1 MLKPSGV
8 SIDATTKRFYPG
20 IIGGLLLA
28 VAYFQ
33 GSGISALIAEQLP
46 SPAPPTKAGSHS
58 TLGVTRPPRD
68 GAPILKRNPFDSV
81 TGQLFAKPS
90 ATASQAPPPA
100 AAPKLSDGALP
111 ECATTT
117 VSVISSADDPAFSFA
132 VIKSGSQA
140 QMRRIGDSVDGK
152 QVEAID
158 ETRVVL
164 ATGDDRCQVAMRKD
178 GAGSVGQELPAPTE
192 REPATPGNKSKL
204 GEGITK
210 VSDTSFIIEEN
221 GAQKLAQIRDG
232 FMRSAKLVDG
242 EGVRLYRSAQTT
254 ILGQLGLKKGDMV
267 KTLNGFDMSSV
278 DQSTQAYS
286 AIKTADAV
294 AVTIVRDGKEM
305 KLDYQVKK

>member
-1 MLKPSGV
+1 MLKPSSV

-46 SPAPPTKAGSHS
+46 SPAPPVKGGSHS
-58 TLGVTRPPRD
+58 TLGVTRPSRD
-68 GAPILKRNPFDSV
+68 GSPILKRNPFDSV

-90 ATASQAPPPA
+90 ASASQAPPKAPA
-100 AAPKLSDGALP
+100 PIPSDGALP

-132 VIKSGSQA
+132 VIKSGTQA

-210 VSDTSFIIEEN
+210 VSETSFIIEEN
-221 GAQKLAQIRDG
+221 GPQKLAQIRDG

-294 AVTIVRDGKEM
+294 AVTIIRDGKEM
-305 KLDYQVKK
+305 QLDYQVKK